1 MIMEVK
7 KNITS
12 IFMVPTLKVPKD
24 ALRGNGFI
32 NAYVKDARKED
43 HYEGSIYLLFKP
55 ENLDKFRE
63 FLDNEYERTKAVIE
77 DYDYEDGYVVV
88 VYQLDDKYKKD
99 FNLIKQG
106 KYSKTS
112 KDFQKLFPKVIK
124 ITRNGLHKDEIS
136 LQYRIFNKADDLV
149 EFWEEK
155 LGIDFV
161 ELLGEDFEVWEG
173 WDETKE
179 ILELDKIKQLLC
191 VTEKS

>member
-1 MIMEVK
+1 MEIK

-88 VYQLDDKYKKD
+88 VYQLDEKYKKD
-99 FNLIKQG
+99 FLLVKQG

-112 KDFQKLFPKVIK
+112 LQFQKLFPKVIK

-149 EFWEEK
+149 SFWEEK
-155 LGIDFV
+155 LGIDFAETV
-161 ELLGEDFEVWEG
+161 GEDFEVWEG
-173 WDETKE
+173 WDEQKE
-179 ILELDKIKQLLC
+179 ILELDKIKETLC
-191 VTEKS
+191 ATEKS

>member
-1 MIMEVK
+1 MEVRR
-7 KNITS
+7 NITS

-43 HYEGSIYLLFKP
+43 VYDGCIYLLFKP
-55 ENLDKFRE
+55 ESLDKFRE

-77 DYDYEDGYVVV
+77 DYDYEDGFVVV
-88 VYQLDDKYKKD
+88 VYQLDDKYKSD
-99 FNLIKQG
+99 FVLVKQG

-112 KDFQKLFPKVIK
+112 KDFQKLFPKVVK
-124 ITRNGLHKDEIS
+124 IVRKGLHKDEIS
-136 LQYRIFNKADDLV
+136 LQYRIFNKAEDLV
-149 EFWEEK
+149 SFWEDK
-155 LGIDFV
+155 LGIDLKEV
-161 ELLGEDFEVWEG
+161 LGEDFEVWEG

-179 ILELDKIKQLLC
+179 ILELDKIKELLC